1 MPPGIHPPA
10 GVVPGLS
17 RRGDAGRPGADTDVP
32 TARADAAEAQ
42 GRRFRRHFVSHDS
55 FRGCVRAVSPR
66 NLSRADGRALFPPR
80 RARVSHPPARGA
92 AFPRELL
99 PARKRLSAYLIIII

>member
-1 MPPGIHPPA
+1 MPPGFHPPA
-10 GVVPGLS
+10 GVVPRLP

-42 GRRFRRHFVSHDS
+42 GCRFRRHFVSRMHV
-55 FRGCVRAVSPR
+55 CVRDISSKI
-66 NLSRADGRALFPPR
+66 SRANGRALFPPR
-80 RARVSHPPARGA
+80 SRFASTRVRGA

-99 PARKRLSAYLIIII
+99 PARKRLSAYLIIIL